1 MGKHVQ
7 QHHSHLEELQQTEH
21 MISRY
26 LRTNLPIL
34 VPRYII
40 IFPNCRFF
48 NLIVKMKW
56 VGQLDAYS
64 ILALTWVHFLPSIMV
79 VYRSRLICQEVIFF
93 YTQLIL
99 YFLYLKWFK
108 HYFVLD
114 LTMKY
119 YLLNLIITL
128 LDSKRV
134 INNHFFLTFQL
145 I

>member
-48 NLIVKMKW
+48 NLTAKMKW

-79 VYRSRLICQEVIFF
+79 VYRSPLICQEVIFWHLKTSSQDISSLTAYPKF
-93 YTQLIL
+93 FTLSISYLQIQPFIFIL
-99 YFLYLKWFK
+99 YMSSFL
-108 HYFVLD
+108 
-114 LTMKY
+114 
-119 YLLNLIITL
+119 
-128 LDSKRV
+128 
-134 INNHFFLTFQL
+134 FLG
-145 I
+145 